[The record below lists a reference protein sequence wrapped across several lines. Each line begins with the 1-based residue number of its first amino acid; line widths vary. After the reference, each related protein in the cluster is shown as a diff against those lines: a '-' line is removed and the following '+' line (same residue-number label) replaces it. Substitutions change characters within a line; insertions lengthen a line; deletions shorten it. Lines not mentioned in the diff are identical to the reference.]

1 MTPDQNDAARSR
13 TIEWE
18 DPMIGA
24 ARATTMPGLDYLQA
38 MIDGE
43 IPPPPI
49 VGLMDMTLVSAGPG
63 TATFTC
69 QPNESHYNPIGT
81 VHGGFVCTALDSA
94 AGCAVHT
101 TLPAG
106 VGYTSLEIKV
116 NYLRAVSATS
126 GPLTVVGTVVKPGSR
141 VAFAEAVVTDG
152 EGRVV
157 ATASSTLLVFPI
169 PAAG

>member
-1 MTPDQNDAARSR
+1 
-13 TIEWE
+13 
-18 DPMIGA
+18 MIGA
-24 ARATTMPGLDYLQA
+24 ARATTMPGIDYLQA

-49 VGLMDMTLVSAGPG
+49 VTLMGMTLESVAPG

-69 QPNESHYNPIGT
+69 QPDESHYNPIGT

-157 ATASSTLLVFPI
+157 ATASSTLLVFPV

>member
-1 MTPDQNDAARSR
+1 
-13 TIEWE
+13 
-18 DPMIGA
+18 
-24 ARATTMPGLDYLQA
+24 
-38 MIDGE
+38 
-43 IPPPPI
+43 
-49 VGLMDMTLVSAGPG
+49 
-63 TATFTC
+63 
-69 QPNESHYNPIGT
+69 
-81 VHGGFVCTALDSA
+81 
-94 AGCAVHT
+94 VHT